1 MAMAANWV
9 HCKYAVIFA
18 ADQRLEEIGAIG
30 GTAPEK
36 QKLVK
41 MKMSETGSFIA

>member
-18 ADQRLEEIGAIG
+18 ADERLGEISAIG
-30 GTAPEK
+30 GNAPEK

-41 MKMSETGSFIA
+41 FKMAETGSYVA